1 MTGGFAAPPADPRLL
16 DRCAALVEAAAS
28 GSDGSPGRRRV
39 LGISGAPGAGK
50 TTLVLAVL
58 AAAAADPRLSGRV
71 AHVPMDGYHLPN
83 AELDRL
89 GRRDRKGA
97 PDTFDVEA
105 YAATLTTARAVPRAA
120 LWAPS
125 FDHAVGEPDAATIEV
140 PRHADLVLTEGNDLL
155 LAGGGW
161 TSVRAQLDEVW
172 FCDLRP
178 DQRRT
183 RLIDRHVL
191 AGRDADDAHAWV
203 DRSDEANARLVEN
216 GRDEADVVVVDGQI
230 ERPANAASRS

>member
-1 MTGGFAAPPADPRLL
+1 MTPYADPLLL
-16 DRCAALVEAAAS
+16 DRCAALVAAAA
-28 GSDGSPGRRRV
+28 GTPGQGRGRRRI

-58 AAAAADPRLSGRV
+58 AAAAADPRLAGRV

-89 GRRDRKGA
+89 GRRHRKGA

-105 YAATLTTARAVPRAA
+105 YAATLTTARGLPRAA

-125 FDHAVGEPDAATIEV
+125 FDHTVGEPDPDTIEV
-140 PRHADLVLTEGNDLL
+140 PEDADLVLTEGNYLL
-155 LAGGGW
+155 LPDGGW
-161 TSVRAQLDEVW
+161 PAVRAQLDEVW
-172 FCDLRP
+172 FCDLGGE
-178 DQRRT
+178 QRRA

-191 AGRDADDAHAWV
+191 TGREVDDAEAWV
-203 DRSDEANARLVEN
+203 DRSDEANARLVVT
-216 GRDEADVVVVDGQI
+216 GRLDADLVLVDGRVV
-230 ERPANAASRS
+230 EG

>member
-1 MTGGFAAPPADPRLL
+1 MTPHADPRLL
-16 DRCAALVEAAAS
+16 DRCAALVEAAA
-28 GSDGSPGRRRV
+28 GTPGEGRGRRRI

-58 AAAAADPRLSGRV
+58 AAAAADPRLAGRL
-71 AHVPMDGYHLPN
+71 AHVPMDGYHLPD

-105 YAATLTTARAVPRAA
+105 YAATLTTARAVPRAG

-125 FDHAVGEPDAATIEV
+125 FDHTVGEPAPDTIEV
-140 PRHADLVLTEGNDLL
+140 PDDADLVLTEGNYLL
-155 LAGGGW
+155 LADGGW
-161 TSVRAQLDEVW
+161 PTVRHQLDEVW
-172 FCDLRP
+172 FCDLG
-178 DQRRT
+178 DEQRRT

-191 AGRDADDAHAWV
+191 TGREVGDAEAWV
-203 DRSDEANARLVEN
+203 DRSDEANARLVVT
-216 GRDEADVVVVDGQI
+216 GRNEADVVLVDGRVV
-230 ERPANAASRS
+230 EG